1 MMNVTSGWRRTLLV
15 FFLLLILGVLAV
27 GYFLTFHLDTIRRIA
42 HQQMVEVFGHNFTV
56 RDIQVAFF
64 PYPKLT
70 LTDLQILESQ
80 QDKPLFQAAKI
91 QMDLGF
97 LSVLQDKFS
106 PKSLEIDKPKVYL
119 RRNEQ
124 GQWNVELILRGDSSG
139 STGVGVF
146 LMDYALRMENGF
158 IQVKDEYRKPKV
170 EKIELSNVLLHV
182 SNLSATKPLNVFF
195 SANLNQNTDS
205 QISFE
210 GTVSEINDFV
220 HQMHISGVQNKT
232 KYAIVPFQL
241 DYPQACFPNC
251 NKY

>member
-1 MMNVTSGWRRTLLV
+1 MKKATSRWRRALLV
-15 FFLLLILGVLAV
+15 FFLLVLFGAFAV
-27 GYFLTFHLDTIRRIA
+27 GYFLTFHLDTVRRIA
-42 HQQMVEVFGHNFTV
+42 QQQMVEAFGQNFTV
-56 RDIQVAFF
+56 GDIQVAFF

-139 STGVGVF
+139 STGVGGRIF
-146 LMDYALRMENGF
+146 QGIYASTS
-158 IQVKDEYRKPKV
+158 P
-170 EKIELSNVLLHV
+170 
-182 SNLSATKPLNVFF
+182 
-195 SANLNQNTDS
+195 
-205 QISFE
+205 
-210 GTVSEINDFV
+210 
-220 HQMHISGVQNKT
+220 
-232 KYAIVPFQL
+232 
-241 DYPQACFPNC
+241 
-251 NKY
+251 